1 MNNTGVQ
8 MEYEKAIDYIFGMIK
23 NGDLTVGSKLPTERA
38 IAQELN
44 IGRNSTREAL
54 SILHGMGMVKSVQ
67 GCGNYICADSNKT
80 IFQILTVMLAL
91 GSITK
96 KDVCEFRR
104 AMEKTVCMLLLE
116 KSISEDADKKMKSLL
131 DDMKKDQPVSGS
143 SSECGIESDLQERY
157 ENPAVR
163 SDKEF
168 HALLVTATHNE
179 LLSTIMGAVM
189 TVYQEWI
196 ELVLKKADPET
207 KNSLVSY
214 HEDIYNGIKAKNEG
228 LVNEAIDKHYNL
240 IEELLI
246 V

>member
-1 MNNTGVQ
+1 MKNTDVQ
-8 MEYEKAIDYIFGMIK
+8 MEYEKAIDYIFGMIQNK
-23 NGDLTVGSKLPTERA
+23 SLTVGSKLPTERA

-67 GCGNYICADSNKT
+67 GSGNYICADANKT

-91 GSITK
+91 GSITQ

-116 KSISEDADKKMKSLL
+116 KGISEDADKEMKSLL
-131 DDMKKDQPVSGS
+131 DNMKNDQPV
-143 SSECGIESDLQERY
+143 
-157 ENPAVR
+157 R
-163 SDKEF
+163 SDREF
-168 HALLVTATHNE
+168 HALLVTAAHNE

-196 ELVLKKADPET
+196 DLVLKKADPQT
-207 KNSLVSY
+207 KDILVSY
-214 HEDIYNGIKAKNEG
+214 HEDIYNGIKNKSES

>member
-1 MNNTGVQ
+1 MKNTDVQ
-8 MEYEKAIDYIFGMIK
+8 MEYEKAIDYIFGMIQNK
-23 NGDLTVGSKLPTERA
+23 ALTVGSKLPTERA

-67 GCGNYICADSNKT
+67 GSGNYICADANKT

-116 KSISEDADKKMKSLL
+116 KGISEDADKEMKSLL
-131 DDMKKDQPVSGS
+131 DNMKNDLPVFGNSL
-143 SSECGIESDLQERY
+143 ECGRESDLQESL

-163 SDKEF
+163 SDTEF
-168 HALLVTATHNE
+168 HALLVTAAHNE

-196 ELVLKKADPET
+196 DLVLKKADPQT
-207 KNSLVSY
+207 KDILVSY
-214 HEDIYNGIKAKNEG
+214 HEDIYNGIKNKSES

>member
-1 MNNTGVQ
+1 MKNTDVQ
-8 MEYEKAIDYIFGMIK
+8 MEYEKAIDYIFGMIQNK
-23 NGDLTVGSKLPTERA
+23 ALTVGSKLPTERA

-67 GCGNYICADSNKT
+67 GSGNYICADANKT

-91 GSITK
+91 GSITQ

-116 KSISEDADKKMKSLL
+116 KGISEDTGKEMKRLL
-131 DDMKKDQPVSGS
+131 DNMKNDQPVRA
-143 SSECGIESDLQERY
+143 DR
-157 ENPAVR
+157 
-163 SDKEF
+163 EF
-168 HALLVTATHNE
+168 HALLVTAAHNE

-196 ELVLKKADPET
+196 DLVLKKVDPQT
-207 KNSLVSY
+207 KDILVSY
-214 HEDIYNGIKAKNEG
+214 HEDIYNGIKNKSES

>member
-1 MNNTGVQ
+1 MKNTDVQ
-8 MEYEKAIDYIFGMIK
+8 MEYEKVIDYIFGMIQNK
-23 NGDLTVGSKLPTERA
+23 VLTIGSKLPTERA

-67 GCGNYICADSNKT
+67 GSGNYICEDANKT

-91 GSITK
+91 GSITQ

-116 KSISEDADKKMKSLL
+116 KGISEDADKEMKSLL
-131 DDMKKDQPVSGS
+131 DNMKNDQPV
-143 SSECGIESDLQERY
+143 
-157 ENPAVR
+157 R
-163 SDKEF
+163 SDREF
-168 HALLVTATHNE
+168 HALLVTAAHNE

-196 ELVLKKADPET
+196 DLVLKKADPQT
-207 KNSLVSY
+207 KDILVSY
-214 HEDIYNGIKAKNEG
+214 HEDIYNGIKNKSES

>member
-1 MNNTGVQ
+1 MKNTDVQ
-8 MEYEKAIDYIFGMIK
+8 MEYEKAIDYIFGMIQNK
-23 NGDLTVGSKLPTERA
+23 SLTIGSKLPTERA

-67 GCGNYICADSNKT
+67 GSGNYICADANKT

-91 GSITK
+91 GSITQ

-116 KSISEDADKKMKSLL
+116 KGISEDIGKEMKRLL
-131 DDMKKDQPVSGS
+131 DNMKNDQPV
-143 SSECGIESDLQERY
+143 
-157 ENPAVR
+157 R
-163 SDKEF
+163 SDREF
-168 HALLVTATHNE
+168 HALLVTAAHNE

-196 ELVLKKADPET
+196 NLVLKKADPQT
-207 KNSLVSY
+207 KDILVSY
-214 HEDIYNGIKAKNEG
+214 HEDIYNGIKNKSES

>member
-1 MNNTGVQ
+1 MKNTDVQ
-8 MEYEKAIDYIFGMIK
+8 MEYEKAIDYIFGMIQNK
-23 NGDLTVGSKLPTERA
+23 ALTVGSKLPTERA

-67 GCGNYICADSNKT
+67 GSGNYICADANKT

-104 AMEKTVCMLLLE
+104 AVEKTVCMLLLE
-116 KSISEDADKKMKSLL
+116 KGISEDADKEMKSLL
-131 DDMKKDQPVSGS
+131 DNMKNDQPV
-143 SSECGIESDLQERY
+143 
-157 ENPAVR
+157 R
-163 SDKEF
+163 SDREF
-168 HALLVTATHNE
+168 HALLVTAAHNE

-196 ELVLKKADPET
+196 DLVLKKADPQT
-207 KNSLVSY
+207 KDILVSY
-214 HEDIYNGIKAKNEG
+214 HEDIYNGIKNKSES

>member
-1 MNNTGVQ
+1 MKNTDVQ
-8 MEYEKAIDYIFGMIK
+8 MEYEKAIDYIFGMIQNK
-23 NGDLTVGSKLPTERA
+23 ALTVGSKLPTERT

-67 GCGNYICADSNKT
+67 GSGNYICADANKT

-91 GSITK
+91 GSITQ

-116 KSISEDADKKMKSLL
+116 KGISEDADKEMKSLL
-131 DDMKKDQPVSGS
+131 DNMKNDQPV
-143 SSECGIESDLQERY
+143 
-157 ENPAVR
+157 R
-163 SDKEF
+163 SDREF
-168 HALLVTATHNE
+168 HALLVTAAHNE

-196 ELVLKKADPET
+196 DLVLKKADPQT
-207 KNSLVSY
+207 KDILVSY
-214 HEDIYNGIKAKNEG
+214 HEDIYNGIKNKSES
-228 LVNEAIDKHYNL
+228 LVNEAIDKHYDL

>member
-1 MNNTGVQ
+1 MKNTDVQ
-8 MEYEKAIDYIFGMIK
+8 MEYEKAIDYIFGMIQNK
-23 NGDLTVGSKLPTERA
+23 ALTVGSKLPTERA

-67 GCGNYICADSNKT
+67 GSGNYICADANKT

-91 GSITK
+91 GSITQ

-116 KSISEDADKKMKSLL
+116 KGISEDADKEMKSLL
-131 DDMKKDQPVSGS
+131 DNMKNDQS
-143 SSECGIESDLQERY
+143 
-157 ENPAVR
+157 VR
-163 SDKEF
+163 SDREF
-168 HALLVTATHNE
+168 HALLVTAAHNE

-196 ELVLKKADPET
+196 DLVLKKADPQT
-207 KNSLVSY
+207 KDILVSY
-214 HEDIYNGIKAKNEG
+214 HEDIYNGIKNKSES
-228 LVNEAIDKHYNL
+228 LVNEAIDKHYDL

>member
-1 MNNTGVQ
+1 MKNTDVQ
-8 MEYEKAIDYIFGMIK
+8 MEYEKAIDYIFGMIQNK
-23 NGDLTVGSKLPTERA
+23 ALTVGSKLPTERA

-67 GCGNYICADSNKT
+67 GSGNYICEDANKT

-91 GSITK
+91 GSITQ

-116 KSISEDADKKMKSLL
+116 KGISEDADKEMKSLL
-131 DDMKKDQPVSGS
+131 HNMKNDQPV
-143 SSECGIESDLQERY
+143 
-157 ENPAVR
+157 R
-163 SDKEF
+163 SDTEF
-168 HALLVTATHNE
+168 HALLVTAAHNE

-189 TVYQEWI
+189 TVYQDWI
-196 ELVLKKADPET
+196 DLVLKKADPQT
-207 KNSLVSY
+207 KDILVSY
-214 HEDIYNGIKAKNEG
+214 HEDIYNGIKNKSES

>member
-1 MNNTGVQ
+1 
-8 MEYEKAIDYIFGMIK
+8 MEYEKAIDYIFGMIQ
-23 NGDLTVGSKLPTERA
+23 NGELSVGSKLPTERA

-67 GCGNYICADSNKT
+67 GSGNYICADANKT

-116 KSISEDADKKMKSLL
+116 KGISEDTDKEMKRLL
-131 DDMKKDQPVSGS
+131 DDMKKDQ
-143 SSECGIESDLQERY
+143 
-157 ENPAVR
+157 PAVR

-207 KNSLVSY
+207 KNNLVSY
-214 HEDIYNGIKAKNEG
+214 HEDIYNGIKNKNES
-228 LVNEAIDKHYNL
+228 LVNEAIDKHYDL

>member
-1 MNNTGVQ
+1 MKNTDVQ
-8 MEYEKAIDYIFGMIK
+8 MEYEKAIDYIFGMIQNK
-23 NGDLTVGSKLPTERA
+23 ALTVGSKLPTERA

-67 GCGNYICADSNKT
+67 GSGNYICADANKT

-91 GSITK
+91 GSITQ

-116 KSISEDADKKMKSLL
+116 KGISEDADKEMKSLL
-131 DDMKKDQPVSGS
+131 HNMKN
-143 SSECGIESDLQERY
+143 DL
-157 ENPAVR
+157 PVR
-163 SDKEF
+163 SDTEF
-168 HALLVTATHNE
+168 HALLVTAAHNE

-196 ELVLKKADPET
+196 DLVLKKADPQT
-207 KNSLVSY
+207 KDILVSY
-214 HEDIYNGIKAKNEG
+214 HEDIYNGIKNKSES

>member
-1 MNNTGVQ
+1 MKNTDVQ
-8 MEYEKAIDYIFGMIK
+8 MEYEKAIDYIFGMIQNK
-23 NGDLTVGSKLPTERA
+23 ALTVGSKLPTERA

-67 GCGNYICADSNKT
+67 GSGNYICADANKT

-91 GSITK
+91 GSITQ

-116 KSISEDADKKMKSLL
+116 KGISEDADKEMKSLL
-131 DDMKKDQPVSGS
+131 DNMKNDQPV
-143 SSECGIESDLQERY
+143 
-157 ENPAVR
+157 R
-163 SDKEF
+163 SDREF
-168 HALLVTATHNE
+168 HALLVTAAHNE

-196 ELVLKKADPET
+196 DLVLKKVDPQT
-207 KNSLVSY
+207 KDILVSY
-214 HEDIYNGIKAKNEG
+214 HEDIYNGIKNKSES
-228 LVNEAIDKHYNL
+228 LVNEAIDKHYDL

>member
-1 MNNTGVQ
+1 MKNTDVQ
-8 MEYEKAIDYIFGMIK
+8 MEYEKAIDYIFGMIQNK
-23 NGDLTVGSKLPTERA
+23 ALTVGSKLPTERA

-67 GCGNYICADSNKT
+67 GSGNYICADANKT

-91 GSITK
+91 GSITQ

-116 KSISEDADKKMKSLL
+116 KGISEDTGKEMKRLL
-131 DDMKKDQPVSGS
+131 DNMKNDQPV
-143 SSECGIESDLQERY
+143 
-157 ENPAVR
+157 R
-163 SDKEF
+163 SDREF
-168 HALLVTATHNE
+168 HALLVTAAHNE

-196 ELVLKKADPET
+196 DLVLKKADLQT
-207 KNSLVSY
+207 KDILVSY
-214 HEDIYNGIKAKNEG
+214 HEDIYNGIKNKSES

>member
-1 MNNTGVQ
+1 MKNTDVQ
-8 MEYEKAIDYIFGMIK
+8 MEYEKAIDYIFGMIQNK
-23 NGDLTVGSKLPTERA
+23 ALTVGSKLPTERA

-67 GCGNYICADSNKT
+67 GSGNYICADANKT

-91 GSITK
+91 GSITQ

-116 KSISEDADKKMKSLL
+116 KGISEEADKEMKSLL
-131 DDMKKDQPVSGS
+131 DNMKNDQPV
-143 SSECGIESDLQERY
+143 
-157 ENPAVR
+157 R
-163 SDKEF
+163 SDREF
-168 HALLVTATHNE
+168 HALLVTAAHNE

-196 ELVLKKADPET
+196 DLVLKKADPQT
-207 KNSLVSY
+207 KDILVSY
-214 HEDIYNGIKAKNEG
+214 HEDIYNGIKNKSES

>member
-1 MNNTGVQ
+1 MKNTDVQ
-8 MEYEKAIDYIFGMIK
+8 MEYEKAIDYIFGMIQNK
-23 NGDLTVGSKLPTERA
+23 ALTVGSKLPTERA

-67 GCGNYICADSNKT
+67 GSGNYICADANKT

-91 GSITK
+91 GSITQ

-116 KSISEDADKKMKSLL
+116 KGISEDADKEMKSLL
-131 DDMKKDQPVSGS
+131 DNMKNDQPV
-143 SSECGIESDLQERY
+143 
-157 ENPAVR
+157 R
-163 SDKEF
+163 SDREF
-168 HALLVTATHNE
+168 HALLVTAAHNE

-196 ELVLKKADPET
+196 DLVLKKADSQT
-207 KNSLVSY
+207 KDILVSY
-214 HEDIYNGIKAKNEG
+214 HEDIYNGIKNKSES

>member
-8 MEYEKAIDYIFGMIK
+8 MEYEKAIDYIFGMIQ
-23 NGDLTVGSKLPTERA
+23 NGELSVGSKLPTERA

-67 GCGNYICADSNKT
+67 GSGNYICADANKT

-116 KSISEDADKKMKSLL
+116 KGISEDTDKEMKRLL
-131 DDMKKDQPVSGS
+131 DDMKKDQ
-143 SSECGIESDLQERY
+143 
-157 ENPAVR
+157 PAVR

-207 KNSLVSY
+207 KNNLVSY
-214 HEDIYNGIKAKNEG
+214 HEDIYNGIKNKNES
-228 LVNEAIDKHYNL
+228 LVNEAIDKHYDL

>member
-1 MNNTGVQ
+1 MKNTDVQ
-8 MEYEKAIDYIFGMIK
+8 MEYEKAIDYIFGMIQNK
-23 NGDLTVGSKLPTERA
+23 ALTIGSKLPTERA

-67 GCGNYICADSNKT
+67 GSGNYICADANKT

-91 GSITK
+91 GSITQ

-116 KSISEDADKKMKSLL
+116 KGISEDTGKEMKRLL
-131 DDMKKDQPVSGS
+131 DNMKNDQPV
-143 SSECGIESDLQERY
+143 
-157 ENPAVR
+157 R
-163 SDKEF
+163 SDREF
-168 HALLVTATHNE
+168 HALLVTAAHNE

-196 ELVLKKADPET
+196 DLVLKKADPQT
-207 KNSLVSY
+207 KDILVSY
-214 HEDIYNGIKAKNEG
+214 HEDIYNGIKNKSES

>member
-8 MEYEKAIDYIFGMIK
+8 MEYEKAIDYIFGMIQ

-67 GCGNYICADSNKT
+67 GSGNYICADANKT

-116 KSISEDADKKMKSLL
+116 KGISEDADKKMKSLL
-131 DDMKKDQPVSGS
+131 DDMKKDQS
-143 SSECGIESDLQERY
+143 
-157 ENPAVR
+157 AVR

-168 HALLVTATHNE
+168 HALLVTATQNE

-207 KNSLVSY
+207 KNILVSY
-214 HEDIYNGIKAKNEG
+214 HEDIYNGIKDKNES

>member
-8 MEYEKAIDYIFGMIK
+8 MEYEKAIDYIFGMIQ

-67 GCGNYICADSNKT
+67 GSGNYICADANKT

-116 KSISEDADKKMKSLL
+116 KGISEDADIEMKRVL
-131 DDMKKDQPVSGS
+131 DDMKKDQPV
-143 SSECGIESDLQERY
+143 
-157 ENPAVR
+157 VR

-214 HEDIYNGIKAKNEG
+214 HEDIYNGLRNKDEG

>member
-1 MNNTGVQ
+1 MKNTDVQ
-8 MEYEKAIDYIFGMIK
+8 MEYEKAIDYIFGMIQNK
-23 NGDLTVGSKLPTERA
+23 ALTVGSKLPTERA

-67 GCGNYICADSNKT
+67 GSGNYICADANKT

-91 GSITK
+91 GSITQ

-116 KSISEDADKKMKSLL
+116 KGISEDADKEMKSLL
-131 DDMKKDQPVSGS
+131 DNMKNDQPV
-143 SSECGIESDLQERY
+143 
-157 ENPAVR
+157 R
-163 SDKEF
+163 SDREF
-168 HALLVTATHNE
+168 HALLVTAAHNE

-196 ELVLKKADPET
+196 DLVLKKADPQT
-207 KNSLVSY
+207 KDILVSY
-214 HEDIYNGIKAKNEG
+214 HEDIYNGIKNKSES
-228 LVNEAIDKHYNL
+228 LVNEAIDKHYDL

>member
-1 MNNTGVQ
+1 MKNTDVQ
-8 MEYEKAIDYIFGMIK
+8 MEYEKAIEYIFGMIQNK
-23 NGDLTVGSKLPTERA
+23 ALTVGSKLPTERA

-67 GCGNYICADSNKT
+67 GSGNYICADANKT

-91 GSITK
+91 GSITQ

-116 KSISEDADKKMKSLL
+116 KGISEDADKEMKSLL
-131 DDMKKDQPVSGS
+131 DNMKNDQPV
-143 SSECGIESDLQERY
+143 
-157 ENPAVR
+157 R
-163 SDKEF
+163 SDREF
-168 HALLVTATHNE
+168 HALLVTAAHNE

-196 ELVLKKADPET
+196 DLVLKKADPQT
-207 KNSLVSY
+207 KDILVSY
-214 HEDIYNGIKAKNEG
+214 HEDIYNGIKNKSES

>member
-1 MNNTGVQ
+1 MQ
-8 MEYEKAIDYIFGMIK
+8 
-23 NGDLTVGSKLPTERA
+23 GS
-38 IAQELN
+38 
-44 IGRNSTREAL
+44 
-54 SILHGMGMVKSVQ
+54 
-67 GCGNYICADSNKT
+67 GNYICADANKT

-116 KSISEDADKKMKSLL
+116 KGISEDADIEMKRVL
-131 DDMKKDQPVSGS
+131 DDMKKDQPV
-143 SSECGIESDLQERY
+143 
-157 ENPAVR
+157 VR

-214 HEDIYNGIKAKNEG
+214 HEDIYNGLRNKDEG

>member
-1 MNNTGVQ
+1 MKNTDVQ
-8 MEYEKAIDYIFGMIK
+8 MEYEKAIDYIFGMIQNK
-23 NGDLTVGSKLPTERA
+23 ALTVGSKLPTERA

-67 GCGNYICADSNKT
+67 GSGNYICADANKT

-91 GSITK
+91 GSITQ

-116 KSISEDADKKMKSLL
+116 KGISEDADKEMKSLL
-131 DDMKKDQPVSGS
+131 DNMKNDQPV
-143 SSECGIESDLQERY
+143 
-157 ENPAVR
+157 R
-163 SDKEF
+163 SDTEF
-168 HALLVTATHNE
+168 HALLVTAAHNE

-196 ELVLKKADPET
+196 DLVLKKADPQT
-207 KNSLVSY
+207 KDILVSY
-214 HEDIYNGIKAKNEG
+214 HEDIYNGIKNKSES

>member
-1 MNNTGVQ
+1 MKNTDVQ
-8 MEYEKAIDYIFGMIK
+8 MEYEKAIDYIFGMIQNK
-23 NGDLTVGSKLPTERA
+23 ALTVGSKLPTERA

-67 GCGNYICADSNKT
+67 GSGNYICADANKT

-116 KSISEDADKKMKSLL
+116 KGISEDADKEMKSLL
-131 DDMKKDQPVSGS
+131 DNMKNDQPV
-143 SSECGIESDLQERY
+143 
-157 ENPAVR
+157 R
-163 SDKEF
+163 SDREF
-168 HALLVTATHNE
+168 HALLVTAAHNE

-196 ELVLKKADPET
+196 DLVLKKADPQT
-207 KNSLVSY
+207 KDILVSY
-214 HEDIYNGIKAKNEG
+214 HEDIYNGIKNKSES
-228 LVNEAIDKHYNL
+228 LVNEAIDKHYDL

>member
-1 MNNTGVQ
+1 MKNTDVQ
-8 MEYEKAIDYIFGMIK
+8 MEYEKAIDYIFGMIQK
-23 NGDLTVGSKLPTERA
+23 KALTVGSKLPTERA

-67 GCGNYICADSNKT
+67 GSGNYICADANKT

-116 KSISEDADKKMKSLL
+116 KGRSEDADKEMKSLL
-131 DDMKKDQPVSGS
+131 DNMKN
-143 SSECGIESDLQERY
+143 DL
-157 ENPAVR
+157 PAVR
-163 SDKEF
+163 SDTEF
-168 HALLVTATHNE
+168 HALLVTAAHNE

-196 ELVLKKADPET
+196 DLVLKKADPQT
-207 KNSLVSY
+207 KDILVSY
-214 HEDIYNGIKAKNEG
+214 HEDIYNGIKNKSES

>member
-8 MEYEKAIDYIFGMIK
+8 MEYEKAIDYIFGMIQ
-23 NGDLTVGSKLPTERA
+23 NGDLTVGSKLPTERG

-67 GCGNYICADSNKT
+67 GSGNYICADANKT

-116 KSISEDADKKMKSLL
+116 KGISEDADMEMKRLL
-131 DDMKKDQPVSGS
+131 DDMKKDQ
-143 SSECGIESDLQERY
+143 
-157 ENPAVR
+157 PAVR

-207 KNSLVSY
+207 KNILVSY
-214 HEDIYNGIKAKNEG
+214 HEDIYNGIKDKNES

>member
-1 MNNTGVQ
+1 MKNTDVQ
-8 MEYEKAIDYIFGMIK
+8 MEYEKAIDYIFGMIQNK
-23 NGDLTVGSKLPTERA
+23 ALTVGSKLPTERA

-67 GCGNYICADSNKT
+67 GSGNYICADANKT

-91 GSITK
+91 GSITQ

-116 KSISEDADKKMKSLL
+116 KGISEDTGKEMKRLL
-131 DDMKKDQPVSGS
+131 DNMKNDQPVRA
-143 SSECGIESDLQERY
+143 DR
-157 ENPAVR
+157 
-163 SDKEF
+163 EF
-168 HALLVTATHNE
+168 HALLVTAAHNE

-196 ELVLKKADPET
+196 DLVLKKADPQT
-207 KNSLVSY
+207 KDILVSY
-214 HEDIYNGIKAKNEG
+214 HEDIYNGIKNKSES
-228 LVNEAIDKHYNL
+228 LVNEAIDKHYDL

>member
-1 MNNTGVQ
+1 MKNTDVQ
-8 MEYEKAIDYIFGMIK
+8 MEYEKAIDYIFGMIQNK
-23 NGDLTVGSKLPTERA
+23 ALTVGSKLPTERA

-67 GCGNYICADSNKT
+67 GSGNYICADANKT

-91 GSITK
+91 GSITQ

-116 KSISEDADKKMKSLL
+116 KGISEDADKEMKSLL
-131 DDMKKDQPVSGS
+131 DNMKNDQPV
-143 SSECGIESDLQERY
+143 
-157 ENPAVR
+157 R
-163 SDKEF
+163 SDREF
-168 HALLVTATHNE
+168 HALLVTSAHNE

-196 ELVLKKADPET
+196 DLVLKKADPQT
-207 KNSLVSY
+207 KDILVSY
-214 HEDIYNGIKAKNEG
+214 HEDIYNGIKNKSES
-228 LVNEAIDKHYNL
+228 LVNEAIDKHYDL

>member
-1 MNNTGVQ
+1 MKNTDVQ
-8 MEYEKAIDYIFGMIK
+8 MEYEKAIDYIFGMIQNK
-23 NGDLTVGSKLPTERA
+23 ALTVGSKLPTERA

-67 GCGNYICADSNKT
+67 GSGNYICADANKT

-91 GSITK
+91 GSITQ

-116 KSISEDADKKMKSLL
+116 KGISEDADKEMKSLL
-131 DDMKKDQPVSGS
+131 DNMKNDQPV
-143 SSECGIESDLQERY
+143 
-157 ENPAVR
+157 R
-163 SDKEF
+163 SDREF
-168 HALLVTATHNE
+168 HALLVTAAHNE

-196 ELVLKKADPET
+196 NLVLKKADPQT
-207 KNSLVSY
+207 KDILVSY
-214 HEDIYNGIKAKNEG
+214 HEDIYNGIKNKSES
-228 LVNEAIDKHYNL
+228 LVNEAIDKHYDL

>member
-1 MNNTGVQ
+1 MKNTDVQ
-8 MEYEKAIDYIFGMIK
+8 MEYEKAIDYIFGMIQNK
-23 NGDLTVGSKLPTERA
+23 ALTIGSKLPTERA

-67 GCGNYICADSNKT
+67 GSGNYICADANKT

-91 GSITK
+91 GSITQ

-116 KSISEDADKKMKSLL
+116 KGISEDADKEMKSLL
-131 DDMKKDQPVSGS
+131 DNMKNDQPV
-143 SSECGIESDLQERY
+143 
-157 ENPAVR
+157 R
-163 SDKEF
+163 SDREF
-168 HALLVTATHNE
+168 HALLVTAAHNE

-196 ELVLKKADPET
+196 DLVLKKVDPQT
-207 KNSLVSY
+207 KDILVSY
-214 HEDIYNGIKAKNEG
+214 HEDIYNGIKNKSES

>member
-1 MNNTGVQ
+1 MKNTDVQ
-8 MEYEKAIDYIFGMIK
+8 MEYEKAIDYIFGMIQNK
-23 NGDLTVGSKLPTERA
+23 ALTIGSKLPTERA

-67 GCGNYICADSNKT
+67 GSGNYICADANKT

-91 GSITK
+91 GSITQ

-116 KSISEDADKKMKSLL
+116 KGISEDADKEMKSLL
-131 DDMKKDQPVSGS
+131 DNMKNDQPV
-143 SSECGIESDLQERY
+143 
-157 ENPAVR
+157 R
-163 SDKEF
+163 SDREF
-168 HALLVTATHNE
+168 HALLVTAAHNE

-196 ELVLKKADPET
+196 DLVLKKADPQT
-207 KNSLVSY
+207 KDILVSY
-214 HEDIYNGIKAKNEG
+214 HEDIYNGIKNKSES
-228 LVNEAIDKHYNL
+228 LVNEAIDKHYDL

>member
-1 MNNTGVQ
+1 MKNTDVQ
-8 MEYEKAIDYIFGMIK
+8 MEYEKAIDYIFGMIQNK
-23 NGDLTVGSKLPTERA
+23 ALTVGSKLPTERA

-67 GCGNYICADSNKT
+67 GSGNYICADANKT

-91 GSITK
+91 GSITQ

-116 KSISEDADKKMKSLL
+116 KGISEDTGKEMKRLL
-131 DDMKKDQPVSGS
+131 DNMKNDQPVRA
-143 SSECGIESDLQERY
+143 DR
-157 ENPAVR
+157 
-163 SDKEF
+163 EF
-168 HALLVTATHNE
+168 HALLVTAAHNE

-196 ELVLKKADPET
+196 DLVLKKADPQT
-207 KNSLVSY
+207 KDILVSY
-214 HEDIYNGIKAKNEG
+214 HEDIYNGIKNKSES

>member
-1 MNNTGVQ
+1 MKNTDVQ
-8 MEYEKAIDYIFGMIK
+8 MEYEKAIDYIFGMIQNK
-23 NGDLTVGSKLPTERA
+23 ALTIGSKLPTERA

-67 GCGNYICADSNKT
+67 GSGNYICADANKT

-91 GSITK
+91 GSITQ

-116 KSISEDADKKMKSLL
+116 KGISEDADKEMKSLL
-131 DDMKKDQPVSGS
+131 DNMKNDQPV
-143 SSECGIESDLQERY
+143 
-157 ENPAVR
+157 R
-163 SDKEF
+163 SDREF
-168 HALLVTATHNE
+168 HALLVTAAHNE

-196 ELVLKKADPET
+196 DLVLKKADPQT
-207 KNSLVSY
+207 KDILVSY
-214 HEDIYNGIKAKNEG
+214 HEDIYNGIKNKSES

>member
-1 MNNTGVQ
+1 MKNTDVQ
-8 MEYEKAIDYIFGMIK
+8 MEYEKAIDYIFGMIQNK
-23 NGDLTVGSKLPTERA
+23 ALTIGSKLPTERA

-67 GCGNYICADSNKT
+67 GSGNYICEDANKT

-91 GSITK
+91 GSITQ

-116 KSISEDADKKMKSLL
+116 KGISEDADKEMKSLL
-131 DDMKKDQPVSGS
+131 DNMKNDQPV
-143 SSECGIESDLQERY
+143 
-157 ENPAVR
+157 R
-163 SDKEF
+163 SDTEF
-168 HALLVTATHNE
+168 HALLVTAAHNE

-196 ELVLKKADPET
+196 DLVLKKADPQT
-207 KNSLVSY
+207 KDILVSY
-214 HEDIYNGIKAKNEG
+214 HEDIYNGIKNKSES

>member
-1 MNNTGVQ
+1 MKNTDVQ
-8 MEYEKAIDYIFGMIK
+8 MEYEKAIDYIFGMIQNK
-23 NGDLTVGSKLPTERA
+23 ALTVGSKLPTERA

-67 GCGNYICADSNKT
+67 GSGNYICADANKT

-91 GSITK
+91 GSITQ

-116 KSISEDADKKMKSLL
+116 KGISEDADKEMKSLL
-131 DDMKKDQPVSGS
+131 DNMKNDQPV
-143 SSECGIESDLQERY
+143 
-157 ENPAVR
+157 R
-163 SDKEF
+163 SDREF
-168 HALLVTATHNE
+168 HALLVTAAHNE

-196 ELVLKKADPET
+196 DLVLKKADPQT
-207 KNSLVSY
+207 KDILVSY
-214 HEDIYNGIKAKNEG
+214 HEDIYNGIKNKSES

>member
-1 MNNTGVQ
+1 MKNTDVQ
-8 MEYEKAIDYIFGMIK
+8 MEYEKAIDYIFGMIQNK
-23 NGDLTVGSKLPTERA
+23 ALTVGSKLPTERA

-67 GCGNYICADSNKT
+67 GSGNYICADANKT

-91 GSITK
+91 GSITQ

-116 KSISEDADKKMKSLL
+116 KGISEDTGKEMKRLL
-131 DDMKKDQPVSGS
+131 DNMKNDQPV
-143 SSECGIESDLQERY
+143 
-157 ENPAVR
+157 R
-163 SDKEF
+163 SDREF
-168 HALLVTATHNE
+168 HALLVTAAHNE

-196 ELVLKKADPET
+196 DLVLKKVDPQT
-207 KNSLVSY
+207 KDILVSY
-214 HEDIYNGIKAKNEG
+214 HEDIYNGIKNKSES
-228 LVNEAIDKHYNL
+228 LVNEAIDKHYDL

>member
-1 MNNTGVQ
+1 MKNTDVQ
-8 MEYEKAIDYIFGMIK
+8 MEYEKAIDYIFGMIQNK
-23 NGDLTVGSKLPTERA
+23 SLTIGSKLPTERA

-67 GCGNYICADSNKT
+67 GSGNYICADANKT

-91 GSITK
+91 GSITQ

-116 KSISEDADKKMKSLL
+116 KGISEDADKEMKSLL
-131 DDMKKDQPVSGS
+131 DNMKNDQPV
-143 SSECGIESDLQERY
+143 
-157 ENPAVR
+157 R
-163 SDKEF
+163 SDREF
-168 HALLVTATHNE
+168 HALLVTAAHNE

-196 ELVLKKADPET
+196 DLVLKKADPQT
-207 KNSLVSY
+207 KDILVSY
-214 HEDIYNGIKAKNEG
+214 HEDIYNGIKNKSES